1 VSGDATVG
9 IIANPM
15 AGRDVRRLV
24 ARATN
29 LTPETKRDQVARA
42 AIGAAAAGA
51 SRILVCAEPFRIS
64 SSAVE
69 NLDVGAEIEVLDVGA
84 KLDAG
89 DSARAALAMR
99 EAGSAALVVL
109 GGDGTNR
116 AIAKTCPELPLV
128 PISTGTNNV
137 FPTPLEAT
145 LAGGAA
151 GLIASG
157 RIHRD
162 EVAQRSKIVRV
173 QIDGGVDGGG
183 EDLALVD
190 VVKLVGDRVGS
201 LLPFDPDK
209 IREVALAR
217 AEPAAIG
224 ISPIGGLLCP
234 CGADD
239 SFGVAVSCLASGDHG
254 NSEGVRS
261 LLVPIS
267 PGLYRTV
274 QIASFRRLELGESIR
289 WMGPGVLALD
299 GDREYT
305 LQADQASSL
314 RVVREGPWVVDVGR
328 ALVLAAERGL
338 YLDRGPWRDA
348 LDTAGSAPDC
358 C

>member
-1 VSGDATVG
+1 MKGDAAVG

-51 SRILVCAEPFRIS
+51 GRVLVCAEPFRIS
-64 SSAVE
+64 SSAVA
-69 NLDVGAEIEVLDVGA
+69 NLDIAAEIEVLELAA

-89 DSARAALAMR
+89 DSVRAARAM
-99 EAGSAALVVL
+99 SASGCAAVVVL

-116 AIAKTCPELPLV
+116 AIAKACPELPLV
-128 PISTGTNNV
+128 PVSTGTNNV
-137 FPTPLEAT
+137 FPTALEAT
-145 LAGGAA
+145 VAGAAA
-151 GLIASG
+151 GLLATGGVALDDVG
-157 RIHRD
+157 R
-162 EVAQRSKIVRV
+162 RSKVVRLR
-173 QIDGGVDGGG
+173 IDGAA
-183 EDLALVD
+183 EDLALID
-190 VVKLVGDRVGS
+190 VVQLVDDRVGS

-209 IREVALAR
+209 IRQIALAR
-217 AEPAAIG
+217 AEPAAVG

-234 CGADD
+234 CGAEDP
-239 SFGVAVSCLASGDHG
+239 FGVTVACLPPGHHG
-254 NSEGVRS
+254 RRDGVRP

-274 QIASFRRLELGESIR
+274 HVGSVRRLELGESIR
-289 WMGPGVLALD
+289 WQGPGVLALD

-305 LQADQASSL
+305 LEAEQTAEL

-328 ALVLAAERGL
+328 ALRLAAERGL
-338 YLDRGPWRDA
+338 YLDRGPWHDA
-348 LDTAGSAPDC
+348 LDASAGPDC